1 MKIILCFS
9 LFLLPM
15 SFSLGSSSNIYV
27 YNYVLNIMPIL
38 HHLYYMPKYSLKKPV
53 FDKTFIKDG
62 EIGYLFESYQTHII
76 IKKAF

>member
-15 SFSLGSSSNIYV
+15 SFSSGSSSNIYV

-38 HHLYYMPKYSLKKPV
+38 HPFVLYAK
-53 FDKTFIKDG
+53 I
-62 EIGYLFESYQTHII
+62 LF
-76 IKKAF
+76 KKARL